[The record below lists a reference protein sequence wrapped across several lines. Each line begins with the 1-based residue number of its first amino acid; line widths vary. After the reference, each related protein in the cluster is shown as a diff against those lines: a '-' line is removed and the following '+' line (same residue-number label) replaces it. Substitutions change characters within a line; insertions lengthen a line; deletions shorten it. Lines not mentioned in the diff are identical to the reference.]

1 MQRIERF
8 LGRLDRKRRARVG
21 EIVARIVADD
31 LSSLD
36 VKKLKGSRPL
46 YRVRVGDI
54 RIIFEKGKSGSAIL
68 AIEWRSDTTYK
79 RA

>member
-8 LGRLDRKRRARVG
+8 IGRLDRKRRASVG

>member
-54 RIIFEKGKSGSAIL
+54 RIIFEKGKSGSAVL